1 MASEIYT
8 STQWENYPSTS
19 TPITAAELNRME
31 KAILEVPKETATFL
45 LNAATGGLKS
55 TQSIPIMSTTVGTAI
70 NNYNPQNGD
79 RLIVWKSNSI
89 PCVENTD
96 YTVSEEDG
104 VYKVKAIGQAIAAN
118 LQIWNIPMGS
128 GTAVPV
134 SSHLVSSAL
143 PTNLS
148 MVVDQDFISEGE

>member
-89 PCVENTD
+89 PCVEDTD

-118 LQIWNIPMGS
+118 LQIWNIPTGSSTQTSGAAYPNISSLTTDSIS
-128 GTAVPV
+128 GTV
-134 SSHLVSSAL
+134 
-143 PTNLS
+143 T
-148 MVVDQDFISEGE
+148 QGE

>member
-45 LNAATGGLKS
+45 LNAVTDGLKA
-55 TQSIPIMSTTVGTAI
+55 TQSIPILSTTMGTVI
-70 NNYNPQNGD
+70 NNYNPNAGD
-79 RLIVWKSNSI
+79 KLVVWKSNKI
-89 PCVENTD
+89 PCAEGTD
-96 YTVSEEDG
+96 YTVTESEG
-104 VYKVKAIGQAIAAN
+104 VYRIKAIDQAIAAN
-118 LQIWNIPMGS
+118 LQIWNVPTGS
-128 GTAVPV
+128 SNTPV
-134 SSHLVSSAL
+134 SSHHVSSAL

-148 MVVDQDFISEGE
+148 MVLDSEPVTEGE

>member
-128 GTAVPV
+128 STQTSGAAYPNISSLTTDSISGTV
-134 SSHLVSSAL
+134 
-143 PTNLS
+143 T
-148 MVVDQDFISEGE
+148 QGE

>member
-55 TQSIPIMSTTVGTAI
+55 EVSATLSTTRWTEISG
-70 NNYNPQNGD
+70 YNPTNGD
-79 RLIVWKSNSI
+79 KLVVWRSNSV
-89 PCVENTD
+89 PCAEGDD
-96 YTVSEEDG
+96 YELSEENG
-104 VYKVKAIGQAIAAN
+104 TYSIKSKGWSTTAHI
-118 LQIWNIPMGS
+118 QIWNIPTGSSTQTSGAAYPNISNLTTDSIS
-128 GTAVPV
+128 GTV
-134 SSHLVSSAL
+134 
-143 PTNLS
+143 T
-148 MVVDQDFISEGE
+148 QGE

>member
-19 TPITAAELNRME
+19 TPITASELNRME

-45 LNAATGGLKS
+45 LNAATGGLKAA
-55 TQSIPIMSTTVGTAI
+55 QSIPILSTTIGTTV
-70 NNYNPQNGD
+70 NNYSPQNGD
-79 RLIVWKSNSI
+79 KLIVWKENSI
-89 PCVENTD
+89 PCIEDTD
-96 YTVSEEDG
+96 YTVTEEEG
-104 VYKVKAIGQAIAAN
+104 VYKIKAIGQAITAN
-118 LQIWNIPMGS
+118 LQVWNIPTGS
-128 GTAVPV
+128 GAAAPV

-148 MVVDQDFISEGE
+148 MVVDQEFISEGE